1 MYRDVFLV
9 HSVSLCCCICGGSGD
24 FMSAFLVFT
33 ANTVLLI
40 LLVLF
45 IAYLVV
51 VIGAAD
57 QWPE

>member
-1 MYRDVFLV
+1 MVRSVPLYGFLRGG
-9 HSVSLCCCICGGSGD
+9 IRGGSGD

-45 IAYLVV
+45 ISYLV
-51 VIGAAD
+51 GRANDDD
-57 QWPE
+57 QWPQ